1 MKAASFWRSPCMG
14 KACFWWAPAF
24 LLLKKAV
31 FRKGLGSVAVLGA
44 LGELPGVGWL
54 RVLFI

>member
-1 MKAASFWRSPCMG
+1 MG
-14 KACFWWAPAF
+14 QACFWWAPAF

-54 RVLFI
+54 RVVFI